1 MDSLWLRPIV
11 PQESAISG
19 LSAWQPIQKEVR
31 PTGDDA
37 SGGFCCLGQR
47 QEHDVVGLADSAAL
61 SELRSSQQKL
71 LPRLAKRVQP
81 NELSSGCC
89 SPSMPIQAQDPR
101 CTGEGAVHA
110 GDAVVVAQV
119 GDGPGAAAGQVKV
132 GDGPFVEDGMLRRA
146 RHCPILVLLNEHQQ
160 QTGLNCWCGAH
171 LMVNVEDKARVRNHL
186 LMRNPLVIH
195 VVRHGRTRSNRVG
208 LVMGWADESI
218 EPDQHDAVDAV
229 AARLAAAP
237 TPVRVVSSPLARA
250 RDTAAP
256 LAAALSVDLET
267 DARLGELYQGPW
279 QGLAESEV
287 ARRWPLEW
295 SVWRTAPE
303 TLDLDGRETLTA
315 LYARVAAAFDDLA
328 RSSDAATVVVFT
340 HDAVVRAAVAWTLRV
355 GPATYRHIDVANCS
369 ITTICA
375 STSGPRLVAL
385 NDTSHLPSSER

>member
-1 MDSLWLRPIV
+1 
-11 PQESAISG
+11 
-19 LSAWQPIQKEVR
+19 
-31 PTGDDA
+31 
-37 SGGFCCLGQR
+37 
-47 QEHDVVGLADSAAL
+47 
-61 SELRSSQQKL
+61 
-71 LPRLAKRVQP
+71 
-81 NELSSGCC
+81 
-89 SPSMPIQAQDPR
+89 
-101 CTGEGAVHA
+101 
-110 GDAVVVAQV
+110 
-119 GDGPGAAAGQVKV
+119 
-132 GDGPFVEDGMLRRA
+132 
-146 RHCPILVLLNEHQQ
+146 
-160 QTGLNCWCGAH
+160 
-171 LMVNVEDKARVRNHL
+171 
-186 LMRNPLVIH
+186 MRDPLVIH

-218 EPDQHDAVDAV
+218 EPDQHDAADAV

-237 TPVRVVSSPLARA
+237 APVRVVSSPLARA

-315 LYARVAAAFDDLA
+315 LYARVADAFDDLM

-369 ITTICA
+369 ITTIHA

-385 NDTSHLPSSER
+385 NDTSHLPAANDEPCRVDATQIRRRSAPRRPRPAGH